1 MMNFEETL
9 HNDLLKYLQAK
20 DEIDHRMPEC
30 PDIEELWPKIG
41 EAYLQ
46 DGVRE
51 FQNYPVV
58 SLGWMMYV
66 GMALVKLWDTEW
78 EIYGKIDDLY
88 SYLRDKRGYDLMD
101 EYVRQEVL
109 LLKGDDFTALERL
122 TGDCASRV
130 YNLLRH
136 QPLEPGT
143 PEAFRAYVAC
153 LHQLYLMGMAIQL
166 KRMGYTTTLVSPE
179 EWGD

>member
-20 DEIDHRMPEC
+20 DEINHRMPEC

-66 GMALVKLWDTEW
+66 GMALAMGNLW
-78 EIYGKIDDLY
+78 
-88 SYLRDKRGYDLMD
+88 
-101 EYVRQEVL
+101 
-109 LLKGDDFTALERL
+109 
-122 TGDCASRV
+122 
-130 YNLLRH
+130 
-136 QPLEPGT
+136 
-143 PEAFRAYVAC
+143 
-153 LHQLYLMGMAIQL
+153 
-166 KRMGYTTTLVSPE
+166 
-179 EWGD
+179 